1 MIENFINGLQ
11 NLTAEQLFFF
21 LFAALAVGAALEVV
35 MQRNPLYSALA
46 LIVTFAAFAANYI
59 MLSAQFLA
67 AIQIIVY
74 AGAIIVL
81 FVFVIMLLNVRSE
94 ESRLDRYQALRW
106 IVAPSV
112 GVLFAAAFYVIKTSK
127 LEELAPSPAA
137 ASVGTVE
144 TIGGALFTSYL
155 LPFEAAS
162 VLIMMAIVGA
172 LVLAQRQHKIELE
185 ESKAVIEP
193 APTAPPELPSAPEP
207 EEVEV

>member
-1 MIENFINGLQ
+1 MEQFVTYFQ
-11 NLTAEQLFFF
+11 NLTAPQIFFF
-21 LFAALAVGAALEVV
+21 LFAAIAVGSALEVV

-46 LIVTFAAFAANYI
+46 LIVTFAALAANYI
-59 MLSAQFLA
+59 LLKAQFIA

-94 ESRLDRYQALRW
+94 ESRLDRFTFLKW
-106 IVAPSV
+106 IVTPSV
-112 GVLFAAAFYVIKTSK
+112 AVLFASSFFVIRTSE
-127 LEELAPSPAA
+127 LERVAESS
-137 ASVGTVE
+137 ASAVVGTTE
-144 TIGGALFTSYL
+144 RIGRDLFTEYL

-172 LVLAQRQHKIELE
+172 LVLAQRTYKFEVEDRERIAAASE
-185 ESKAVIEP
+185 EPP
-193 APTAPPELPSAPEP
+193 AEPTASKP